1 MLPACRSTQQQKPVI
16 IIADQKE
23 LFHVKRNIVL
33 VRIPYLFALN
43 VSGRPSPLPSAQ
55 ASARPSAPVI
65 SPPSPHRSAAPD
77 APNVAVAWPLLAQLR
92 PAARHARF
100 VIPRLFPSQPTKAR
114 NFNGLRLLS
123 RGRPSFASKRLARSA
138 QLRAAR
144 LLLGSLRARRALHPR
159 RSLCSLHRTLSGAR
173 VSVTGP
179 CLRLGHRGSAGGP
192 GLPGA
197 LRIAAFLFFLSVCP
211 PLAASLRC
219 ASAPAS
225 RGRTHLCRLIKR
237 EWFPSHQCVLLC
249 VSAAFAGL
257 RPSGA
262 DPVSLSR
269 GSLSPQHTPRA
280 KSRSFGR
287 ACSPRHGC
295 CSSQPQR
302 SSLAVAA
309 AFALSACRG
318 AALCFARALPPRA
331 PSGFVSPLAVSAV
344 VVQGWWLGAPLG
356 APAPRSAPAP
366 AVGAVRVRQRAAEKR
381 ARLRPAICQYSRI
394 GLFASCAI
402 RSV

>member
-1 MLPACRSTQQQKPVI
+1 M
-16 IIADQKE
+16 
-23 LFHVKRNIVL
+23 KRNIVL
-33 VRIPYLFALN
+33 VRFPYLFTPD

-65 SPPSPHRSAAPD
+65 SPPSPHRSTAPD
-77 APNVAVAWPLLAQLR
+77 ARNVAAAWPLLTQLR

-100 VIPRLFPSQPTKAR
+100 TIPRLFPSQPTKAR

-159 RSLCSLHRTLSGAR
+159 RSLCSRHRTLSGAR

-179 CLRLGHRGSAGGP
+179 CLRLGHQGSAGGP

-197 LRIAAFLFFLSVCP
+197 LRIAAFLFFLSACP
-211 PLAASLRC
+211 PLVASLRC

-237 EWFPSHQCVLLC
+237 EWFPLRQCVLLC

-262 DPVSLSR
+262 DLVSLSR
-269 GSLSPQHTPRA
+269 GAYLRSTRRARKAAPLVALVRRGTAAAAHSLSAAPLR
-280 KSRSFGR
+280 SRR
-287 ACSPRHGC
+287 PSP
-295 CSSQPQR
+295 
-302 SSLAVAA
+302 
-309 AFALSACRG
+309 
-318 AALCFARALPPRA
+318 
-331 PSGFVSPLAVSAV
+331 SPLAGEPPFASHGRCPRALRQASSRRSAYRRLLFRV
-344 VVQGWWLGAPLG
+344 GGSVRRSGPLRRRW
-356 APAPRSAPAP
+356 PVRPRS
-366 AVGAVRVRQRAAEKR
+366 VRCGSGSRQQKSG
-381 ARLRPAICQYSRI
+381 PGSGPPFCQYSRM